1 MIALVTIY
9 RVFVFHM
16 SDSLTISPWS
26 NQHSSLAGNEYW
38 QIARE
43 IKKQEAVYPKLSRAM
58 IKSAVEFAVSQ
69 AGQRRDPQEIDRYIA
84 MYLTSGKAP

>member
-1 MIALVTIY
+1 MSD
-9 RVFVFHM
+9 VFLYHM

-26 NQHSSLAGNEYW
+26 HQRSSAGNEYW

-84 MYLTSGKAP
+84 MYLSSGKTP

>member
-1 MIALVTIY
+1 MVALDSISH
-9 RVFVFHM
+9 VFLFHM

-26 NQHSSLAGNEYW
+26 NQRSSAGNEYW

-58 IKSAVEFAVSQ
+58 IKSAVEFAVTQS
-69 AGQRRDPQEIDRYIA
+69 GHRRDPQEIDRYIA
-84 MYLTSGKAP
+84 MYLSSGKTP